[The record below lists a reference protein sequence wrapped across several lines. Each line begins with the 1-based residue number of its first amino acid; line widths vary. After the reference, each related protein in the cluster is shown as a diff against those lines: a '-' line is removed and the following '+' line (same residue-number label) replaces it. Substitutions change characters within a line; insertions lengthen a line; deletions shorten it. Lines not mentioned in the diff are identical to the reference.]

1 MKDDKQHCILMV
13 DDDSDYRESMRRLLW
28 TVKESFPVRVLE
40 ASEGA
45 QAKDILQ
52 REHVDCV
59 LLDRHMPGGSGV
71 DWIAE
76 FLKADTHLPIVMVTG
91 QGDEATAV
99 SAMKQGAMDY
109 LVKGSISAEALQR
122 AVTNAVEKMALR
134 RTLAKQRETLLMAE
148 RHRGMIES
156 LGSACHHLGQPMS
169 VVTVCLDIMKRQ
181 SWGPSVQALVDKC
194 EAAVE
199 SVNEILT
206 KLQRVSV
213 YRTEPYLPASEG
225 EKPRSDERILSI
237 CGGDEDRPEQEPG
250 KNGKNSDDAPKAP
263 TDASEVS

>member
-28 TVKESFPVRVLE
+28 TVNESFPVRVLE

-45 QAKDILQ
+45 QAMDVLRK
-52 REHVDCV
+52 EHVDCV
-59 LLDRHMPGGSGV
+59 LLDHRMPGRSGV

-76 FLKADTHLPIVMVTG
+76 FLESDTHLPIVMVTG
-91 QGDEATAV
+91 QGNEATAV

-109 LVKGSISAEALQR
+109 LVKGCISAEELQR
-122 AVTNAVEKMALR
+122 AVTNAVEKMAMR
-134 RTLAKQRETLLMAE
+134 RTLAKQREALLMAE

-225 EKPRSDERILSI
+225 EAQRSDKRIL
-237 CGGDEDRPEQEPG
+237 CLNDADADGPEQAPG
-250 KNGKNSDDAPKAP
+250 KNESSSSDRH
-263 TDASEVS
+263 TDS